1 MGTGSMDQIY
11 WRDREMR
18 DLFREQLKETLLEP
32 TKLLIKQLEEN
43 YDHLTVKEKI
53 DLEKLKFSVTIY
65 ELEKEL

>member
-1 MGTGSMDQIY
+1 
-11 WRDREMR
+11 MR
-18 DLFREQLKETLLEP
+18 DLFREQLKETLMEP